1 MSHDLITKEFAIQ
14 CRNFPARVDMILAS
28 IETVGEAKDMLDKA
42 AAMRHYAER
51 LKGGIEIEKP
61 IAIGVLKIK
70 AKIGELLPARPVGER
85 GQGRG
90 GKESPSLGEVDFPSA
105 TIAAYRKIAA
115 NIDQLDSFCEE
126 IDDVPTQGGFLKYV
140 QDPHVKNNS
149 GENEWYTPP
158 EYIEAARAAMGGIDL
173 DPATSEKA
181 QETVKAKKFY
191 TAEDDGLS
199 KVWKGKVWLNPPYA
213 KDLIGKFCDKLAEGV
228 DAGKVTAAILL
239 VNNATDTAWFHRVA
253 SKASAVCFIKGR
265 IAFHDSNGEPKNKP
279 LQGQMAMYFG
289 SEPQLF
295 SKEFSELG
303 ECFYGGW
310 RSGGLTLLRSVIDS
324 LEPHEAIVV
333 RDWLSKL
340 LEST

>member
-1 MSHDLITKEFAIQ
+1 MSYELITKSFAEQ
-14 CRNFPARVDMILAS
+14 CLAFPSRVDMILS
-28 IETVGEAKDMLDKA
+28 QIETVGEAKDMLDKA
-42 AAMRHYAER
+42 AAMKHYAER

-70 AKIGELLPARPVGER
+70 AKIGELMPAKPVGER

-90 GKESPSLGEVDFPSA
+90 GKESPSHSEVDFPSA

-115 NIDQLDSFCEE
+115 NIDQLDEFCET

-140 QDPHVKNNS
+140 QDPHVSNNS

-158 EYIEAARAAMGGIDL
+158 QYIEAARATMGGIDL

-191 TAEDDGLS
+191 TSDDDGLL
-199 KVWKGKVWLNPPYA
+199 KPWKGTVWLNPPYS
-213 KDLIGKFCDKLAEGV
+213 KDLIGRFCDKLAEGI
-228 DAGKVTAAILL
+228 DDGKVTAAILL

-253 SKASAVCFIKGR
+253 SKASAVCFVKGR
-265 IAFHDSNGEPKNKP
+265 IAFHDANGEPKNKP

-289 SEPQLF
+289 SDPQAF
-295 SKEFSELG
+295 AKEFGGLG

-310 RSGGLTLLRSVIDS
+310 RSGGLSLLRQIVDS
-324 LEPHEAIVV
+324 LEPHE
-333 RDWLSKL
+333 LEL
-340 LEST
+340 LKGWVSP

>member
-1 MSHDLITKEFAIQ
+1 MSNELITKEFAIQ
-14 CRNFPARVDMILAS
+14 CREFPARVDMILAS

-70 AKIGELLPARPVGER
+70 AKIGELMPAKSPEESGAMKGGILPDRTPPMFD
-85 GQGRG
+85 
-90 GKESPSLGEVDFPSA
+90 KN
-105 TIAAYRKIAA
+105 TITAYRKIAA

-149 GENEWYTPP
+149 CENEWYTPP
-158 EYIEAARAAMGGIDL
+158 EYIEAARAVMGGVDL

-191 TAEDDGLS
+191 TADDDGLS
-199 KVWKGKVWLNPPYA
+199 KAWKGRVWLNPPYS

-228 DAGKVTAAILL
+228 DAGKVTSAILL

-289 SEPQLF
+289 GEPQAF
-295 SKEFSELG
+295 AKEFCGLG
-303 ECFYGGW
+303 ECFFGGW
-310 RSGGLTLLRSVIDS
+310 RSGGIHALRSIIDS
-324 LEPHEAIVV
+324 LDEGEAAVV
-333 RDWLSKL
+333 RDWITERLH
-340 LEST
+340 

>member
-1 MSHDLITKEFAIQ
+1 MSYELITKSFAEQ
-14 CRNFPARVDMILAS
+14 CLAFPSRVDMILS
-28 IETVGEAKDMLDKA
+28 QIETVGEAKEMLDKA

-70 AKIGELLPARPVGER
+70 AKIGELCPAVNGRPKTENPVADTGFN
-85 GQGRG
+85 
-90 GKESPSLGEVDFPSA
+90 SH

-289 SEPQLF
+289 GEPQAF
-295 SKEFSELG
+295 ASEFIALG

-310 RSGGLTLLRSVIDS
+310 RSGGLSSLRHIIDS
-324 LEPHEAIVV
+324 LEPGESAVV
-333 RDWLSKL
+333 RDWITER
-340 LEST
+340 LER

>member
-1 MSHDLITKEFAIQ
+1 MSNELITKEFAIQ
-14 CRNFPARVDMILAS
+14 CREFPARVDMILAS

-42 AAMRHYAER
+42 AAMKHYAER

-70 AKIGELLPARPVGER
+70 AKIGELCPAKPAAER

-90 GKESPSLGEVDFPSA
+90 EKESILSDGNDLPFDKN
-105 TIAAYRKIAA
+105 TITAYRKIAA
-115 NIDQLDSFCEE
+115 NIDQLDDFCAE

-158 EYIEAARAAMGGIDL
+158 EYIEAARSAMGGIDL

-181 QETVKAKKFY
+181 QQTVKAKKFY
-191 TAEDDGLS
+191 TADDDGLS
-199 KVWKGKVWLNPPYA
+199 KAWKGRVWLNPPYS
-213 KDLIGKFCDKLAEGV
+213 KDLIGKFCDKLAESVEG
-228 DAGKVTAAILL
+228 GKVTAAILL

-253 SKASAVCFIKGR
+253 GKASAVCFVKGR
-265 IAFHDSNGEPKNKP
+265 ISFHDVNGDPKGKP

-289 SEPQLF
+289 GDPQVF
-295 SKEFSELG
+295 AKEFGGLG
-303 ECFYGGW
+303 ECFFGGW
-310 RSGGLTLLRSVIDS
+310 QSGGFQALRGIIDA
-324 LEPHEAIVV
+324 LDEGEAAVV
-333 RDWLSKL
+333 RDWITERLH
-340 LEST
+340 

>member
-1 MSHDLITKEFAIQ
+1 MSNELITKGFAEQ
-14 CRNFPARVDMILAS
+14 CLAFPARVDMILAQ

-42 AAMRHYAER
+42 AAMKHYAER

-70 AKIGELLPARPVGER
+70 AKIGELMPAKPVGER

-90 GKESPSLGEVDFPSA
+90 GKESIQSDSIDFSPQ
-105 TIAAYRKIAA
+105 TIVAYRKIAA
-115 NIDQLDSFCEE
+115 NIEQLDDFCQA

-140 QDPHVKNNS
+140 QDPHVSNNS

-191 TAEDDGLS
+191 TADDDGLS
-199 KVWKGKVWLNPPYA
+199 KPWKGRVWLNPPYA

-228 DAGKVTAAILL
+228 DGGKVVAAILL

-253 SKASAVCFIKGR
+253 SKASAVCFVKGR
-265 IAFHDSNGEPKNKP
+265 IAFHDVNGEPKGKP

-289 SEPQLF
+289 GEPEAF
-295 SKEFSELG
+295 AKEFGRLG

-310 RSGGLTLLRSVIDS
+310 RAGGLSSLRQIIDS
-324 LEPHEAIVV
+324 LEPFEAAVV
-333 RDWLSKL
+333 RDWIVERLH
-340 LEST
+340 

>member
-1 MSHDLITKEFAIQ
+1 MSHELITKEFAIQ

-70 AKIGELLPARPVGER
+70 AKIGELCPAKPPSET
-85 GQGRG
+85 GRG
-90 GKESPSLGEVDFPSA
+90 KKTTSSAEVVFQPA

-253 SKASAVCFIKGR
+253 SKASAVCFVKGR

-289 SEPQLF
+289 KDPQAF
-295 SKEFSELG
+295 AKEFGGLG

-310 RSGGLTLLRSVIDS
+310 RAGGLLSLRHIIES
-324 LEPHEAIVV
+324 LEPGESEVV
-333 RDWLSKL
+333 RDWITTRL
-340 LEST
+340 TQ